1 MLRMFLAVTTMAL
14 AAWTGT
20 TNAAEATPAATPT
33 PTQSAT
39 PTPSPTI
46 TCPPALPITANV
58 TGATTT
64 SLTISYS
71 IFFRP
76 PCGYDPPMTVSL
88 FASREDAQQWRAP
101 VAVAVSGPER
111 NGSVTIDGLT
121 PGTEYWYRFTDVEG
135 RRDPYVIASARTAS
149 LTSCRATAT
158 IDARWGSGF
167 VVTVTVRN
175 SGTLPLDQWRVSW
188 RRAGDE
194 RVQTV
199 WGGVAETAGADVTV
213 RNASYNG
220 TLALDGVTTF
230 GLLVATSAVPDGLT
244 LACER

>member
-20 TNAAEATPAATPT
+20 TTAAEATPTPTPSATPT
-33 PTQSAT
+33 PT
-39 PTPSPTI
+39 P
-46 TCPPALPITANV
+46 TCPPAIPISASV
-58 TGATTT
+58 AGATTT
-64 SLTISYS
+64 SLTISYV

-88 FASREDAQQWRAP
+88 FTSREDAQQWRAP
-101 VAVAVSGPER
+101 VAEGVSGPER

-158 IDARWGSGF
+158 VDAHWGSGF
-167 VVTVTVRN
+167 VATVTVRN
-175 SGTLPLDQWRVSW
+175 TGSLPLDRWRVSW
-188 RRAGDE
+188 RWSGDE
-194 RVQTV
+194 RIQTV
-199 WGGVAETAGADVTV
+199 WGGAAEMAGADVTV

-220 TLALDGVTTF
+220 TLTLDGATTF
-230 GLLVATSAVPDGLT
+230 GLLVASSAVPEGLT
-244 LACER
+244 LTCER